1 MYDYERIY
9 GKIKELRKNAEDS
22 IVPYSDNEIWED
34 DIEVL
39 NPIAKL
45 VKEHEQQ
52 KKNKEAQ

>member
-52 KKNKEAQ
+52 KKK